1 MTFAD
6 GGNIVDLMDGRLLGM
21 HSECDSVYDSQS
33 VRELSRGFF
42 PKYPQKSPSPGKRGG
57 RFLGVFGSGRR

>member
-33 VRELSRGFF
+33 VRELSRVFF
-42 PKYPQKSPSPGKRGG
+42 GKRGG
-57 RFLGVFGSGRR
+57 RFLGIFGSGRR